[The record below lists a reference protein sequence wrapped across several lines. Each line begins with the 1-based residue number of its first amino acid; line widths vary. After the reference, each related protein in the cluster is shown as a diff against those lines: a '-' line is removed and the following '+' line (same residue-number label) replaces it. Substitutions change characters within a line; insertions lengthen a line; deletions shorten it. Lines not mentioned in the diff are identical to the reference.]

1 MARSPKLVDPVYA
14 AEMVEDGASITISGM
29 TFVRNPTVL
38 TAALIKAGRRGL
50 CFIDREPG
58 FALDTLAA
66 AGTLSCIR
74 AAMASFELYGL
85 APSVRRLAEA
95 RAVRYMEDVCGAVIA
110 GLRAGAQGVPFMPA
124 RGLLGS
130 DILKLHEQWG
140 TWKRIRDPFTG
151 EELVAVKAI
160 TPDYALVHVHYA
172 DEYGNAVIEGPR
184 FEDELKIRAA
194 RHVIISAEK
203 IVPTEELRG
212 FTHTLS
218 ATSLHVDAV
227 VPAPRG
233 AWPTSMAGLY
243 EADYDAIKA
252 YHEAATQSSEKAV
265 EWIRS
270 HLYPLLEEA
279 AKRAPRR

>member
-1 MARSPKLVDPVYA
+1 LARSPRLVDLETA
-14 AEMVEDGASITISGM
+14 AEMIEDGASVTVSGM
-29 TFVRNPTVL
+29 TFVRNPSALV
-38 TAALIKAGRRGL
+38 AALVKAGKKSL

-58 FALDTLAA
+58 FVLDVLAA
-66 AGTLSCIR
+66 SDALSCIR
-74 AAMASFELYGL
+74 AAMASFELFGL

-95 RAVRYMEDVCGAVIA
+95 KRVEYIEDSCGAVIA

-130 DILKLHEQWG
+130 DLLRLHEERWG

-160 TPDYALVHVHYA
+160 EPDYALIHVHYA

-194 RHVIISAEK
+194 KHVIISAEK

-212 FTHTLS
+212 FPHTLS
-218 ATSLHVDAV
+218 ATALHVDAV
-227 VPAPRG
+227 VHAPGG
-233 AWPTSMAGLY
+233 AWPTSMPGLY
-243 EADYDAIKA
+243 AADYEAIKS
-252 YHEAATQSSEKAV
+252 YHSAALEGKAA

-270 HLYPLLEEA
+270 RLL
-279 AKRAPRR
+279 PRFRL